1 MYFLNFTDR
10 QITIANTH
18 FVLLRKAVTF
28 LSEKNNNRSLYLY
41 TALIFIVAILMI
53 VISFFSQINL
63 NKTHEEYIGTD
74 ADGISITEKAAQL
87 STENLMLT
95 EKTIALTNS
104 NAQLEEQAE
113 LLNAQIFNVNLMLKV
128 FANIN
133 TQNFE
138 TAHTDFLMIDTAI
151 LNEEQTIF
159 YNYLKEQLQN

>member
-1 MYFLNFTDR
+1 
-10 QITIANTH
+10 
-18 FVLLRKAVTF
+18 
-28 LSEKNNNRSLYLY
+28 
-41 TALIFIVAILMI
+41 
-53 VISFFSQINL
+53 
-63 NKTHEEYIGTD
+63 
-74 ADGISITEKAAQL
+74 
-87 STENLMLT
+87 MLT

-113 LLNAQIFNVNLMLKV
+113 LLSAQIFNVNLMLKV